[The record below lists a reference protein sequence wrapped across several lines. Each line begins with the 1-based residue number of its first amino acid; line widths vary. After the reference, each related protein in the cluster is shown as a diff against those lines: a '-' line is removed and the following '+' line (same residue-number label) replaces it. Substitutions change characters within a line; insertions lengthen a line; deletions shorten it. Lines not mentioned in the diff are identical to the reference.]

1 MQQNFQVFSAMLSMV
16 LVLVL
21 FTWRKWTVE
30 EVRPCYYHVIG
41 VLSLDCTL
49 VLTHKMLE
57 CDVQVSIWRSN
68 FLFFHG
74 HNVYQGVGRLCICKD
89 GADMKPCVYI
99 YICIYSCVLANKES
113 TQWVFLTLNTL
124 EIQSTLPNYSVNMI
138 DNTDIN
144 RLHFLPIAADINECQ
159 RNTHNCNVSATCTNT
174 PGSFNCTCNLG
185 YTGDGVVRC
194 DGKIW
199 LAHLLCSH

>member
-30 EVRPCYYHVIG
+30 EVRLCYYHVIG
-41 VLSLDCTL
+41 VLFLDCTL
-49 VLTHKMLE
+49 VLTRKMLE
-57 CDVQVSIWRSN
+57 CDVQVSMYEDQS
-68 FLFFHG
+68 FHLFM
-74 HNVYQGVGRLCICKD
+74 VTMCIRELVD
-89 GADMKPCVYI
+89 YVRMVRTWNLVYI

-144 RLHFLPIAADINECQ
+144 RLPFSSYCC
-159 RNTHNCNVSATCTNT
+159 R
-174 PGSFNCTCNLG
+174 
-185 YTGDGVVRC
+185 Y
-194 DGKIW
+194 
-199 LAHLLCSH
+199 